1 MAYSKVSKGVD
12 LLNWVL
18 ELVVGW
24 QKPGVFFSKELAR
37 CLLCPE
43 LKFELAG
50 ITSRQRHPALAEY
63 STCPIFPILVEIKT
77 SLPGLFPVG
86 RERFVARIC
95 PIVKYLMNYARD
107 RRPPLDVIRGGV
119 VSLSD
124 FLLS

>member
-24 QKPGVFFSKELAR
+24 QKPRVFFSKELAR

-43 LKFELAG
+43 LRFELAG
-50 ITSRQRHPALAEY
+50 ITSRQRHFALAEQ
-63 STCPIFPILVEIKT
+63 STYPMFPILVEIET
-77 SLPGLFPVG
+77 SLPGLLPVR
-86 RERFVARIC
+86 REIFIAGIG
-95 PIVKYLMNYARD
+95 PIVIYLMNYARD
-107 RRPPLDVIRGGV
+107 RRRPLHVIRDGV
-119 VSLSD
+119 MRLGD